1 MAEKD
6 RKPVDGMNFE
16 EALRELEG
24 VVERLESANVPLEES
39 IDLYER
45 GAALQKH
52 CSEKLKA
59 AELRVSKITAAADG
73 TLSAQSV
80 DMS

>member
-1 MAEKD
+1 MAEGD
-6 RKPVDGMNFE
+6 RKPVEGLNFE
-16 EALRELEG
+16 EALQELEA
-24 VVERLESANVPLEES
+24 VVGRLESANVPLEES

-73 TLSAQSV
+73 TLSAQAADPS
-80 DMS
+80 